1 MMALIADLYVY
12 GKPHRWH
19 LRCTSADGKRHG
31 LQQHARDQ
39 LLEAARGLD
48 NTRKQ
53 SRWMPKTDYLND
65 PNQRSA
71 RQTPL
76 VVAVTVL
83 RWELNEARSCS
94 SVRSDNSLWALPG
107 GAQDVGESTAQAA
120 VREVEEETGLQ
131 VELSGI
137 SGIYSD
143 PAHVIAY
150 DDGEVRQEF
159 SICLRARLVG
169 GRLRTSSES
178 SEVEWVDPE
187 SLQTLPIHPSMLL
200 RIKHGLENNAPY
212 LG

>member
-1 MMALIADLYVY
+1 M
-12 GKPHRWH
+12 
-19 LRCTSADGKRHG
+19 S
-31 LQQHARDQ
+31 
-39 LLEAARGLD
+39 
-48 NTRKQ
+48 
-53 SRWMPKTDYLND
+53 KTDYLND
-65 PNQRSA
+65 PTAPQANS
-71 RQTPL
+71 L
-76 VVAVTVL
+76 VVAVTVFIQ
-83 RWELNEARSCS
+83 NERGH
-94 SVRSDNSLWALPG
+94 VLLIRRSDNSLWALPG

-120 VREVEEETGLQ
+120 VREVEEETGLH
-131 VELSGI
+131 VEPSGI

-159 SICLRARLVG
+159 SICLRARVVS

-178 SEVEWVDPE
+178 SEVKWIEPE